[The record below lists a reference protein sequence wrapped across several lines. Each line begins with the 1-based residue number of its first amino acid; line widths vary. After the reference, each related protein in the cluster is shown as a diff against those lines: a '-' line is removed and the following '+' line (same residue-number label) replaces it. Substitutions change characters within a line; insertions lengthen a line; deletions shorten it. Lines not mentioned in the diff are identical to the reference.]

1 MVTPAVSVVLP
12 VFNGAARLRQ
22 SVDSVLS
29 QEGIAFELIVVDDG
43 STDET
48 PAILAEYARR
58 DPRVRLVRQEN
69 AGITIALIRGC
80 DAALAPLIARQ
91 DCGDLSLP
99 GRLVKT
105 AELFDDPEIA
115 LASCQA
121 VWIAPG
127 GEYLYVAERE
137 GEALRQTLLH
147 ADGAHLHGLP
157 HHGSAMFRTDVY
169 RRLGGYRR
177 QFYFAQDID
186 LWVRFAQRAR
196 IGIQP
201 EALYQVLVA
210 PGTISGRHRHEQ
222 LLLQQLAVQLR
233 DARSE
238 EETARL
244 LAAAAEIRPESQ
256 QGSPRKREAEQ
267 LYFIAS
273 CLRENRDPAA
283 RRYLL
288 QAIRR
293 NPLHWRAWVRL
304 MTG

>member
-12 VFNGAARLRQ
+12 VFNGAAWLRA
-22 SVDSVLS
+22 SLDSVLS
-29 QEGIAFELIVVDDG
+29 QEGIELELIVVDDG

-48 PAILAEYARR
+48 PAILQEYAER
-58 DPRVRLVRQEN
+58 DPGVRVLRQEN
-69 AGITIALIRGC
+69 RGITAALIRGC
-80 DAALAPLIARQ
+80 DAAAAPLIARQ

-105 AELFDDPEIA
+105 AALFADPEIA

-121 VWIAPG
+121 LWIGPR
-127 GEYLYVAERE
+127 GEHLYVAERE
-137 GEALRQTLLH
+137 AEALRRSLLH

-157 HHGSAMFRTDVY
+157 HHGSAMFRTAVY
-169 RRLGGYRR
+169 RELGGYRKE
-177 QFYFAQDID
+177 FYFAQDID

-201 EALYQVLVA
+201 EVLYQVLVA

-222 LLLQQLAVQLR
+222 LLLQELAVKLR
-233 DARSE
+233 DASSE

-244 LAAAAEIRPESQ
+244 LATAAAIRPEGRA
-256 QGSPRKREAEQ
+256 GSPRRREAEQ

-283 RRYLL
+283 RSYLL
-288 QAIRR
+288 QALRR

-304 MTG
+304 VAG